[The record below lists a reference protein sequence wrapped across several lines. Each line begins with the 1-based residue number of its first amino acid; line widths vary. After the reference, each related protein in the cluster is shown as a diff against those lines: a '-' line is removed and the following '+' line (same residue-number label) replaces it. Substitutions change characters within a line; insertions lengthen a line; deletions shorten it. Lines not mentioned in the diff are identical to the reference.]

1 MVRPSSLVD
10 VTPMVSAL
18 VQHSYFLDSSRVVDD
33 MKQALAGKALRDISE
48 RGYVHETNRY
58 RFP

>member
-18 VQHSYFLDSSRVVDD
+18 VQHSYFLDNSRVVDD